1 MRRLLSTTAIL
12 LLAAGPLAAQNT
24 TEPAAE
30 AQGGAQSASPDA
42 VGILF
47 IAAPDP
53 EAIYGSDLIGMTVYS
68 SDSDY
73 EADYG
78 SGQPVTAEMQSGWDS
93 IGEVNDILI
102 TSAGDVQGVLVDIG
116 GFLGLGEHTVALD
129 MSRLHFLRDENQD
142 MFLAVNSSQEELENA
157 PAFQREDRTAAVGGD
172 PTTGMMADDTA
183 DTGMMADDTAN
194 TGMMADTAAAPGMMG
209 TRPAFER
216 EGYTDADYAALTAED
231 LQGAAVY
238 DGNDENVGSV
248 EELVLAADGAIE
260 EAVLDVG
267 GFLGIGAHSVAIPFD
282 EMQVM
287 TNAGGDDVRVY
298 IDQTREQLEQRPEYS
313 GG

>member
-1 MRRLLSTTAIL
+1 
-12 LLAAGPLAAQNT
+12 
-24 TEPAAE
+24 
-30 AQGGAQSASPDA
+30 
-42 VGILF
+42 
-47 IAAPDP
+47 
-53 EAIYGSDLIGMTVYS
+53 
-68 SDSDY
+68 
-73 EADYG
+73 
-78 SGQPVTAEMQSGWDS
+78 
-93 IGEVNDILI
+93 
-102 TSAGDVQGVLVDIG
+102 
-116 GFLGLGEHTVALD
+116 
-129 MSRLHFLRDENQD
+129 
-142 MFLAVNSSQEELENA
+142 
-157 PAFQREDRTAAVGGD
+157 
-172 PTTGMMADDTA
+172 
-183 DTGMMADDTAN
+183 
-194 TGMMADTAAAPGMMG
+194 MMG